1 MKFQY
6 YKDKKYF
13 AQICCNGNMA
23 KLKDYEVFFDFR
35 DPLIKR
41 AEFNQNKRGYFPLIV
56 QKYGKQCMLKIS
68 DDCTLTTNL
77 VIDHFIPLSS
87 NELNK
92 KLRDIRPKEGK
103 KVPSQSFGSNKQE
116 NLVIACSKCN
126 SIKKHKLPTPEL
138 WQRVIQGQKGL

>member
-1 MKFQY
+1 MKFQF

-13 AQICCNGNMA
+13 AQICCNGDMA

-35 DPLIKR
+35 APLIKR
-41 AEFNQNKRGYFPLIV
+41 AEFNENKRKYFPQLAE
-56 QKYGKQCMLKIS
+56 KYDKECKLKIS
-68 DDCTLTTNL
+68 PDCTPTSNL

-92 KLRDIRPKEGK
+92 KLRHLKPQPGK
-103 KVPSQSFGSNKQE
+103 KIPTQSFGSNNLK

-126 SIKKHKLPTPEL
+126 FLKKHKLPTPEL
-138 WQRVIQGQKGL
+138 WQKVIQGQKGL